1 MTIPQLLLTYDY
13 SPYQSQQGEEIP
25 AFEICNEEGEKVAD
39 TNENQPCE
47 YQEAIAALFAASPEM
62 LRVLEAAQQIDWVH
76 NAAITDDIEAL
87 RKICLAYAAWWNQKA
102 LPVIAQAKGQVIE

>member
-1 MTIPQLLLTYDY
+1 MTIPQLLLTYEY
-13 SPYQSQQGEEIP
+13 SPYTSQSGEEIP
-25 AFEICNEEGEKVAD
+25 AFEIFDAEYQTVAE
-39 TNENQPCE
+39 TNENLTTE
-47 YQEAIAALFAASPEM
+47 EQETLARLFAASPEM

-102 LPVIAQAKGQVIE
+102 LPVIAQAKGQKE

>member
-1 MTIPQLLLTYDY
+1 MTLETLILSYDY
-13 SPYQSQQGEEIP
+13 SPYQSQQGGDIP
-25 AFEICNEEGEKVAD
+25 AFEIFNEEGEKVAD

-47 YQEAIAALFAASPEM
+47 DQEAIAALFAASPEM
-62 LRVLEAAQQIDWVH
+62 LRVLEVAQQIGWVH

-87 RKICLAYAAWWNQKA
+87 RKICLAYAEWWNQKA